1 MTRSDQSP
9 SGPTRRAVLHSAW
22 AAPVVLAAIAAP
34 AAAASDPK
42 PTLTVFFSSIGGGA
56 GYVNVNLAA
65 ADGTPLRQQFAIEG
79 KDPDTSAWVT
89 VFRPSTDSTGH
100 FAGTIPSGV
109 AADYAAVRVT
119 AFVAG
124 YGTLVSQEQPLPFS

>member
-22 AAPVVLAAIAAP
+22 AAPVVLAAVAAP
-34 AAAASDPK
+34 AAAASDAR
-42 PTLTVFFSSIGGGA
+42 PTLSVFFSSIGGGA
-56 GYVNVNLAA
+56 GYINVNLLA
-65 ADGTPLRQQFAIEG
+65 ADGSPLQQQFAIEG
-79 KDPDTSAWVT
+79 KDPGSSAWVA
-89 VFRPSTDSTGH
+89 VYRPSTDSTGH
-100 FAGTIPSGV
+100 YASTFPAGV

-124 YGTLVSQEQPLPFS
+124 YGTLVSQERPLPFS